1 MGRAGQAAER
11 WFVCIFMVVDEGTS
25 ERDTKKCRL
34 SSLTDSLG
42 LEKPLQYQWLH
53 TYTIIC
59 RDRIHFSRRL
69 PMLSVV
75 SPYWRCEFSRIRSQW
90 TLLLISSFTA
100 ANLSKIFRTPP
111 FLKEKNAKSA
121 KNILTMIFWGCF
133 YWLINKIS
141 RYRLQM
147 MCLSWRSL
155 GSGASFPESENS

>member
-1 MGRAGQAAER
+1 MGRARASCWTMACLHLYG
-11 WFVCIFMVVDEGTS
+11 CDEGTR

-59 RDRIHFSRRL
+59 RDGIHFSRRL

-100 ANLSKIFRTPP
+100 ANLRKILRTPT

-121 KNILTMIFWGCF
+121 KNILTMIFWGCY
-133 YWLINKIS
+133 YWLINKIL